1 MAEMKVLHIFKEKP
15 DYIVRGII
23 EEQKKYAE
31 VTEIFLYETE
41 GAPTVTSPN
50 SSVDN
55 SAMNRYEKLIELIEK
70 VDKLFTW

>member
-31 VTEIFLYETE
+31 VSEFFLYETE
-41 GAPTVTSPN
+41 GAPTVTSTN
-50 SSVDN
+50 DN

>member
-31 VTEIFLYETE
+31 VTEFFLYETE
-41 GAPTVTSPN
+41 GAPTVTSIN
-50 SSVDN
+50 DN

>member
-23 EEQKKYAE
+23 EEQKRYAE
-31 VTEIFLYETE
+31 VTEFVLYET
-41 GAPTVTSPN
+41 GSAIFTGDNDTS
-50 SSVDN
+50 
-55 SAMNRYEKLIELIEK
+55 NRYEKLIELIEK